1 MLVRIWRKR
10 NTPSLLVGLQTGT
23 APLKINLVA
32 LRKLEIVLLEDP
44 AILTITQKM
53 LQHITRTDASY
64 VYNNLIYNNQKL
76 ETT

>member
-23 APLKINLVA
+23 ALPKINLVV

-64 VYNNLIYNNQKL
+64 VYNNLIYNNQRL

>member
-23 APLKINLVA
+23 APLKINLVV

-53 LQHITRTDASY
+53 LQHITKTDASY

>member
-1 MLVRIWRKR
+1 M
-10 NTPSLLVGLQTGT
+10 LVGLQTGT
-23 APLKINLVA
+23 APLKINLVV